1 MSTFSEYLEKTT
13 KENQGLKNTKIASG
27 DEVVNESYNE
37 PDFEELQS
45 DFFVSMGK
53 LYEEYE
59 LDSLVE
65 NKIVP
70 EMPVF
75 LDSPLSIKLTDVYL
89 KYGSY
94 FNQKAKDYIAKGNK
108 LFDFPGL
115 KETLETEESKAIL
128 RVPSPKIII
137 AGSGMSN
144 GGRILHHEKNYLPNK
159 NDN

>member
-59 LDSLVE
+59 LD
-65 NKIVP
+65 
-70 EMPVF
+70 
-75 LDSPLSIKLTDVYL
+75 Y
-89 KYGSY
+89 
-94 FNQKAKDYIAKGNK
+94 NQKEAISKELIKDVKVWIR
-108 LFDFPGL
+108 
-115 KETLETEESKAIL
+115 S
-128 RVPSPKIII
+128 
-137 AGSGMSN
+137 
-144 GGRILHHEKNYLPNK
+144 YL
-159 NDN
+159 